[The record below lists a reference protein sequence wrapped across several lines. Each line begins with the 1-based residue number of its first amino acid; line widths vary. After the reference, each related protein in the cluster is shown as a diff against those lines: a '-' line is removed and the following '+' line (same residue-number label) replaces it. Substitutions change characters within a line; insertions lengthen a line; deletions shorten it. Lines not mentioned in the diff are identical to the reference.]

1 MYYEYNYEIIVVIYF
16 KIYLLKGGAM
26 VDNNPLTNS
35 PLYQRRWWILLVVSV
50 SIIIVVLDST
60 IVNIALPTLQRELNT
75 TISELQWIISSY
87 IMVFAALMLTM
98 GAIGDRIGRAKML
111 QIGIIVFACASLGA
125 AFANSGLQLIIWRA
139 IMGIGG
145 AMILPA
151 TLAIITNVFPR
162 EERGKAIGVWAGLNG
177 IGIALGPIIGGLII
191 DRLDWHWVF
200 IINLPIAAIALIAG
214 LFLIPDSR
222 DPNQKRLDIV
232 GTVLSATAL
241 ASLVFGLIQ
250 GGNWG
255 WTDHT
260 VVATLVSGVV
270 LIACFI
276 LWERYTPNPM
286 LEVSFFRSPRFSAG
300 VGAVS
305 MMSLALI
312 GLTFSLTLYMQ
323 FVIGY
328 TALETGIRFV
338 PLALGVFIGAGSAD
352 KIVSRIGTTYVITIG
367 FIGTATIG
375 AIASFWQ
382 LDTAYWQLGA
392 IFFGLGFFLGYIAAP
407 ATDAVMGALPE
418 ARAGIGSAMNTVS
431 RLVAGSIGVAVLG
444 ALLSTIYSSNIQ
456 KALAGV
462 EGLSEEFIEIASDSI
477 GAALAAA
484 EGLPE
489 PLAYEVAL
497 AARESFMDGW
507 QVLAF
512 FTCSMSIIAA
522 SVVFRFMPARHR
534 PVSHPQD
541 DIHE

>member
-1 MYYEYNYEIIVVIYF
+1 
-16 KIYLLKGGAM
+16 
-26 VDNNPLTNS
+26 
-35 PLYQRRWWILLVVSV
+35 
-50 SIIIVVLDST
+50 
-60 IVNIALPTLQRELNT
+60 
-75 TISELQWIISSY
+75 
-87 IMVFAALMLTM
+87 
-98 GAIGDRIGRAKML
+98 
-111 QIGIIVFACASLGA
+111 
-125 AFANSGLQLIIWRA
+125 
-139 IMGIGG
+139 
-145 AMILPA
+145 
-151 TLAIITNVFPR
+151 
-162 EERGKAIGVWAGLNG
+162 
-177 IGIALGPIIGGLII
+177 
-191 DRLDWHWVF
+191 
-200 IINLPIAAIALIAG
+200 
-214 LFLIPDSR
+214 
-222 DPNQKRLDIV
+222 
-232 GTVLSATAL
+232 
-241 ASLVFGLIQ
+241 
-250 GGNWG
+250 
-255 WTDHT
+255 
-260 VVATLVSGVV
+260 
-270 LIACFI
+270 
-276 LWERYTPNPM
+276 
-286 LEVSFFRSPRFSAG
+286 
-300 VGAVS
+300 
-305 MMSLALI
+305 
-312 GLTFSLTLYMQ
+312 MQ